1 MGGMGISTYICD
13 FCQGGKRRQRRLPS
27 NRLSYGEL
35 VPTYNSYLPH
45 LRRGRIVTPNRK
57 QVQMGDFLGAHA
69 SEILSFLIGLAGGG
83 TAGSFITLRF
93 TRQNRVTRGGSI
105 IDQSR
110 ASAGGD
116 IVGRDK
122 IAPR

>member
-1 MGGMGISTYICD
+1 
-13 FCQGGKRRQRRLPS
+13 
-27 NRLSYGEL
+27 
-35 VPTYNSYLPH
+35 
-45 LRRGRIVTPNRK
+45 
-57 QVQMGDFLGAHA
+57 MGDFLGAHA